1 MASDSGRRLGELL
14 VEEGAAKAEDVEA
27 AAAEGRKEGRLMTR
41 VLQERYGVEEPEIFR
56 ALARKYGLDFVRAD
70 DLLPEIEPELS
81 GLLPQR
87 FCEFN
92 RLIPIRRSG
101 DTVIL
106 ATCDPLASFPDLAHA
121 LNAKTLGLQL
131 VTPTDY
137 HRLRS
142 AVDLHQLAQEPQR
155 LDAARVSLDTAGDS
169 VAAIDTG
176 TVALLDAIVL
186 DAVAARASDIH
197 LEIYGDRPRI
207 RIRVDGDLRDLG
219 HYVLTQAQFVG
230 VVNVGKVR
238 ARLDI
243 SERRAPQGVRFSLK
257 VRDQAF
263 DVRAQT
269 QPSLHGEH
277 LVLRLLPQERKPP
290 SISDLGFLPEL
301 AARYRRLL
309 QSPGGLVLVVGP
321 TGSGK
326 STTLYAGLVVL
337 AGDPTRKVIS
347 VEDPIEYALDGV
359 QQCQV
364 LPEIGFVFAQAMR
377 AFVREDPDVILVGEI
392 RDAETATEALRASQ
406 TGHLVLSTLHC
417 NDTVDAVQRLLDLGM
432 HPNSIGSEI
441 LAIIAQRLAKRI
453 CTSCKEEAAPDPE
466 LLAEIFP
473 AGPPPGFR
481 SFIGKGC
488 PRCSGLGTY
497 GRVAVAEHLPIT
509 SEIRHAI
516 SRQAPLHELR
526 VVAKRAG
533 LLTLRNQGLQMV
545 QSGLIALRELRD
557 MIPPDMLSEQD
568 GQQPDGKADAA
579 AAERLRLSAKRI
591 VRDPGLTAPV

>member
-1 MASDSGRRLGELL
+1 MASDSGRRLGEIL
-14 VEEGAAKAEDVEA
+14 VEAGAVKPEDVEA
-27 AAAEGRKEGRLMTR
+27 AAAEGRREGRLMAR
-41 VLQERYGVEEPEIFR
+41 VLQERYGLEEPELFR
-56 ALARKYGLDFVRAD
+56 ALSRKFGLDYALAD
-70 DLLPEIEPELS
+70 DLIPQVDPELS
-81 GLLPQR
+81 RQLPQR

-92 RLIPIRRSG
+92 RLIPIRREG
-101 DTVIL
+101 DAVIL
-106 ATCDPLASFPDLAHA
+106 ATCDPLASFPELPHA
-121 LNAKTLGLQL
+121 LGAGAVHLRLI
-131 VTPTDY
+131 TPTDY
-137 HRLRS
+137 HRLR
-142 AVDLHQLAQEPQR
+142 AALDLHQLGQEAKPTEHAQ
-155 LDAARVSLDTAGDS
+155 AAAPVIGGT
-169 VAAIDTG
+169 AIDSG

-197 LEIYGDRPRI
+197 LEVYGDRPRI

-219 HYVLTQAQFVG
+219 HYQLTPAQFVA

-243 SERRAPQGVRFSLK
+243 AEHRAPQGGRFSLR

-263 DVRAQT
+263 DVRAQS

-277 LVLRLLPQERKPP
+277 LVLRLLPQERKPL

-326 STTLYAGLVVL
+326 STTLYAGLLVL
-337 AGDPTRKVIS
+337 AGDTTRKVIS
-347 VEDPIEYALDGV
+347 VEDPIEYAIDGV
-359 QQCQV
+359 QQCQT

-392 RDAETATEALRASQ
+392 RDAETAMEALRASQ

-432 HPNSIGSEI
+432 HPNSIGSEL

-453 CTSCKEEAAPDPE
+453 CTACREETTPDPE
-466 LLAEIFP
+466 LMAEIFP
-473 AGPPPGFR
+473 AGALPGFKA
-481 SFIGKGC
+481 FIGKGC
-488 PRCSGLGTY
+488 PRCAGQGTY

-509 SEIRHAI
+509 GALRQAI

-526 VVAKRAG
+526 AVAQKAG
-533 LLTLRNQGLQMV
+533 LLTLRNQALQMV
-545 QSGLIALRELRD
+545 QAGLIGLRELRD
-557 MIPPDMLSEQD
+557 MIPPDMLSGKD
-568 GQQPDGKADAA
+568 GLESDA
-579 AAERLRLSAKRI
+579 AAERIASEKTPPAPKRPPARES
-591 VRDPGLTAPV
+591 VAAPT